1 MFLFKSPVCRLVCD
15 VWRSW
20 SSLSWRDWGWK
31 VHSVSPPLPP
41 SVLLPSLTSK
51 ALKLS
56 AMSWNTTTVYDKSLD
71 HKVATMT
78 GVLLWVCH
86 VKKKKKKG
94 KKEIWWSWC
103 VQVLSEWH
111 ISWRNESCLQW
122 GPLSGPWPYIWKHC
136 VLLCVSQLPPVVW
149 SYWLKWRRGVCVC
162 IDWA

>member
-86 VKKKKKKG
+86 VKKKKKKKRKE
-94 KKEIWWSWC
+94 KKKRNLMVVMCSSSLLVNDISAEEMNHVCSGDPC
-103 VQVLSEWH
+103 QVLDLTFG
-111 ISWRNESCLQW
+111 NTVC
-122 GPLSGPWPYIWKHC
+122 Y
-136 VLLCVSQLPPVVW
+136 
-149 SYWLKWRRGVCVC
+149 CVC
-162 IDWA
+162 PNSHRWYDLTG